1 MLETLVMLAAVS
13 AVAVVVLVGA
23 RRVGVGAAWAA
34 WPAIALAAPP
44 ARANQAAAGGDDLL
58 GRPLALV
65 VALALVSLL
74 PFFLMVTTSFVKA
87 STTLQIVRS
96 AIGAQGVPSNT
107 VVMALA
113 AALSLMAMAPV
124 VDAVVERA
132 RPLWQAE
139 RAPETSQLVAGIVDA
154 VREPLRAFLKA
165 NASPQERARFLEV
178 ARRARPEAERDR
190 VGEAD
195 LVVLVPA
202 FLTTELYEAFLLGF
216 AVFLP
221 FLVVD
226 LVIANVLLA
235 LGMQQLQPTQV
246 SLPFKLFLFVAV
258 DGWGLLAQ
266 ALVSGYKAG

>member
-1 MLETLVMLAAVS
+1 MS
-13 AVAVVVLVGA
+13 ARGA
-23 RRVGVGAAWAA
+23 RAAASLRRGAAALGVA
-34 WPAIALAAPP
+34 ALASWPVLALAQPRGRG
-44 ARANQAAAGGDDLL
+44 AAAAAGGADDLL
-58 GRPLALV
+58 SRPLALV

-124 VDAVVERA
+124 VDVIAERA
-132 RPLWQAE
+132 RPLVQAE
-139 RAPETSQLVAGIVDA
+139 RPPETGPLVVGIVDA
-154 VREPLRAFLKA
+154 VREPMRAFLRA
-165 NASPQERARFLEV
+165 NASPRERARFLEV
-178 ARRARPEAERDR
+178 ARRARPEAERER
-190 VGEAD
+190 VGADD

-202 FLTTELYEAFLLGF
+202 FMTTELYEAFLLGF

-226 LVIANVLLA
+226 LVVANVLLA

-266 ALVSGYKAG
+266 ALVSGYQAG

>member
-1 MLETLVMLAAVS
+1 
-13 AVAVVVLVGA
+13 
-23 RRVGVGAAWAA
+23 
-34 WPAIALAAPP
+34 
-44 ARANQAAAGGDDLL
+44 
-58 GRPLALV
+58 
-65 VALALVSLL
+65 L

-124 VDAVVERA
+124 IDIMAERA
-132 RPLWQAE
+132 RPLFQAE
-139 RAPETSQLVAGIVDA
+139 KQPETGQLVMGIVEA
-154 VREPLRAFLKA
+154 VREPMRSFLRA
-165 NASPQERARFLEV
+165 NASPRERARFLEV

-190 VGEAD
+190 VAETD

-202 FLTTELYEAFLLGF
+202 FMTTELYEAFLLGF
-216 AVFLP
+216 VIFLP

-226 LVIANVLLA
+226 LVVANVLLA